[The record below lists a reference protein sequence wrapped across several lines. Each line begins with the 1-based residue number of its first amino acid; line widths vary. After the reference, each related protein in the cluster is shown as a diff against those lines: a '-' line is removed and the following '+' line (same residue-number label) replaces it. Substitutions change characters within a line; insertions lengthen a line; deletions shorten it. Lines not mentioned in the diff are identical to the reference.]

1 MLNGEHRLPNET
13 PTLWVCTTCRAGRT
27 LAEGE
32 APPGAHLHAA
42 VSALAGPDAPVRV
55 RPVQCLSVCSQGC
68 AVAIQAPGKWG
79 VVLGGLTEAHAAD
92 LLSYGATYAAS
103 KTGTVLPSRRPA
115 SLGRPALARI
125 PALEPIPMEGTP

>member
-1 MLNGEHRLPNET
+1 MPTDT
-13 PTLWVCTTCRAGRT
+13 PILWVCNTCRAGMP

-32 APPGAHLHAA
+32 VPPGAHLHAA
-42 VSALAGPDAPVRV
+42 LARLVDAAGEAAPVQL

-79 VVLGGLTEAHAAD
+79 YLLGGLTVGHAAD
-92 LLSYGATYAAS
+92 LLAYGATYAGS

-115 SLGRPALARI
+115 SLAQPALGRI
-125 PALEPIPMEGTP
+125 PALPLPVLPLPELAS